1 MLFMPLTESV
11 LMQTVPGKMA
21 GHPTNKALALLTL
34 KVAHCLHHMQ
44 AQPLQ
49 LV

>member
-1 MLFMPLTESV
+1 MLFMPLTKSV
-11 LMQTVPGKMA
+11 PMWTVPGKMA
-21 GHPTNKALALLTL
+21 GHPTNKAPALLTL
-34 KVAHCLHHMQ
+34 EVAHCLHHAQ